1 MEHWPLEAEDM
12 PDLHLEGEATL
23 RLLMERA
30 DLPEEL
36 REELWE
42 RYIR

>member
-1 MEHWPLEAEDM
+1 M
-12 PDLHLEGEATL
+12 PDLCPEGEMAL
-23 RLLMERA
+23 RLLMESGGF
-30 DLPEEL
+30 PEEV

>member
-12 PDLHLEGEATL
+12 PDLQPEGEATL

>member
-12 PDLHLEGEATL
+12 PDLHLEGELAL
-23 RLLMERA
+23 RLLMESGSF
-30 DLPEEL
+30 PEEV